1 MTPRVPSHE
10 EHSVVNVGNNQHAR
24 GANSAS
30 SSSSSLTQLG
40 AATKKPI
47 VAPVDD
53 VSKMLTPATSR
64 HRFTTFHYELNLYCA
79 MVLGSLYYFVAR
91 HHDAVRLG
99 MHLLFALIAFD
110 AAKYYYWKGSMAG
123 VPYTLPFV
131 SLLAMIVSPGR
142 FWHDMA
148 AIGMSSR
155 DGMCF
160 NTLVGHYLVF
170 VTDPEGCREIL
181 TVDHN
186 YGIYA
191 HPNALWLFGP
201 KNLIYLDT
209 QRHKTFRAIL
219 TPALFSQ
226 AALVQ
231 YARAQ
236 EQVVRRYLQQ
246 YAKQCQEHP
255 HHVIDGLVAFRSMA
269 AASSQEAFLGPY
281 LTDDMRQHLEK
292 DILTFTMGFLCL
304 PFPYF
309 NSGLHKAIQAKDRI
323 EATIRSLVP
332 QAREYIMAGH
342 EPRCMMEHWSLAILQ
357 AAKEQGVDPQ
367 QVDCCQDDDMARTV
381 LDFLFAAQDA
391 TNSALT
397 YSLDVLDAHRDV
409 LQKMRDEVKATC
421 GADGVVWT
429 KMAMADALPYTG
441 KVANQLLH
449 HKPPVP
455 MIPLVTK
462 NACTLAGHALGK
474 KTIVIPS
481 ITYSARVSGNSLEF
495 SPERE
500 DHDHLFVK
508 TFTFGAGQHKCPGRR
523 YAESLLKVFLTV
535 LALEY
540 DFARVSD
547 RPAADDFI
555 YFPTIF
561 PADARFVIQEYKAAE
576 QETNGETTAN

>member
-10 EHSVVNVGNNQHAR
+10 DHSVVNVGNNNNHAR
-24 GANSAS
+24 ATS
-30 SSSSSLTQLG
+30 SSSTSSLTQL
-40 AATKKPI
+40 ASTKKQS

-79 MVLGSLYYFVAR
+79 IVLGALYYYVAR
-91 HHDAVRLG
+91 HHQAARLG
-99 MHLLFALIAFD
+99 MHVLFALIALD
-110 AAKYYYWKGSMAG
+110 AAKYYYWRGSMAG
-123 VPYTLPFV
+123 VPYTLPMV
-131 SLLAMIVSPGR
+131 SFLAMIIGPGR

-148 AIGMSSR
+148 AIAMSSR

-160 NTLVGHYLVF
+160 NTLAGHYLVF

-226 AALVQ
+226 PALVQ

-246 YAKQCQEHP
+246 YAQSDTF
-255 HHVIDGLVAFRSMA
+255 IDGLVAFRSMA

-281 LTDDMRQHLEK
+281 LNHDMRQHLEK
-292 DILTFTMGFLCL
+292 DILTFTMGFLCF
-304 PFPYF
+304 PFPYL
-309 NSGLHKAIQAKDRI
+309 NSGLHRAIQAKDRI
-323 EATIRSLVP
+323 EATIRSIVP
-332 QAREYIMAGH
+332 QARQYILAGN
-342 EPRCMMEHWSLAILQ
+342 EPRCMVEHWSLAIIQ

-397 YSLDVLDAHRDV
+397 YSIDVLDAHRDV
-409 LQKMRDEVKATC
+409 LQKMRDEVKKTC

-429 KMAMADALPYTG
+429 KMATADALPYTG

-495 SPERE
+495 LPERE

-540 DFARVSD
+540 DFERVGD

-561 PADARFVIQEYKAAE
+561 PNDARFVIKEYKADE
-576 QETNGETTAN
+576 KKENGEKAN